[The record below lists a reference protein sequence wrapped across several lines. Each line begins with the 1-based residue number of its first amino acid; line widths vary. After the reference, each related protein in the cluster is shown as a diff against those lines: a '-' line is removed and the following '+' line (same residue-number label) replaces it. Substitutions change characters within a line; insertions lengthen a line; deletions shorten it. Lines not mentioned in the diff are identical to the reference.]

1 MENRK
6 SEELMELIPVEIRQH
21 FVLRKRF
28 IDNRHMVLLKVLQAA
43 RMSQIMS
50 RIKDTNSISYN

>member
-28 IDNRHMVLLKVLQAA
+28 IDNRHMALLKVLQAA